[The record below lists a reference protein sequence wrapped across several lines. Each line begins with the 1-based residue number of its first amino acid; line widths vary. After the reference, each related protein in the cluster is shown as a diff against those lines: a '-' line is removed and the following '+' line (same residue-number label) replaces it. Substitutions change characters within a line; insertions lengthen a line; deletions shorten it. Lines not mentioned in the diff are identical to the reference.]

1 MFVFQGIFHD
11 QESLFNRKRLFNEIK
26 RSQPS
31 GFYCGLDSAM
41 SGNQHGAANE
51 LRIGYGKSGETLLET
66 QSAFFPPGIILSG
79 RNLYDKASAGGD
91 IIFDVDITLMVG
103 HNPADNSQ
111 TQPGPLL
118 AS

>member
-41 SGNQHGAANE
+41 SGDHDNG
-51 LRIGYGKSGETLLET
+51 RIDLHFFHCLQSLET
-66 QSAFFPPGIILSG
+66 VNSWQP
-79 RNLYDKASAGGD
+79 D
-91 IIFDVDITLMVG
+91 I
-103 HNPADNSQ
+103 
-111 TQPGPLL
+111 
-118 AS
+118 